1 MLQAG
6 APASLAGGRAL
17 PALRQRFGGAP
28 WPQRHPATPAALS
41 LLDCLAPLA
50 ATALALATFPF
61 SAAASELRVT
71 VDGIHSS
78 HGTVLIGLY
87 DSEASFDRAVTSSAK
102 ESSFLVDP
110 DRFGAVALRAN
121 AALKSAVV
129 FSNLEPGRYAAI
141 ASHDENGNGEFDKGF
156 IGVPTEP
163 YGFSNDVQ
171 GFLGPPTFD
180 AAAVVIG
187 NGNGSKAIR
196 IKLVYKGKSR

>member
-1 MLQAG
+1 M
-6 APASLAGGRAL
+6 R
-17 PALRQRFGGAP
+17 
-28 WPQRHPATPAALS
+28 PAA
-41 LLDCLAPLA
+41 
-50 ATALALATFPF
+50 
-61 SAAASELRVT
+61 AAAAAAAMIVLPLPVEAGELRIT
-71 VDGIHSS
+71 IDGIRSE

-87 DSEASFDRAVTSSAK
+87 DSPASFGKAVEASA
-102 ESSFLVDP
+102 EEGFLVDP
-110 DRFGAVALRAN
+110 DRFAAVALRAN

-141 ASHDENGNGEFDKGF
+141 AFHDENGDGKLDKNFLG
-156 IGVPTEP
+156 IPTEP

-187 NGNGSKAIR
+187 NGNGNKAIR